1 MLALLYIATGKRG
14 ASSFRPSC
22 PVASFLTFDKGKI
35 CKRITERKI
44 EKSAG
49 NNTACRVFLMQRHGF
64 LLKRPAF
71 VHRSCPVASVFSL
84 FPHAISQISSAVL
97 LPCATVLLPCIA
109 ALLLLL
115 LSFFTPFLFI
125 SSSFF
130 PPFLPLLALPFAPC
144 KKTKSPLYPASLC
157 RFIETSHLRNITSQ
171 KNNYLCGLIITLW
184 QT

>member
-49 NNTACRVFLMQRHGF
+49 NDTACRVFLMQRHGF
-64 LLKRPAF
+64 LLKRPVF
-71 VHRSCPVASVFSL
+71 VHRSCPVASIFSL

-115 LSFFTPFLFI
+115 LSFFTPFPLHFLLLFPSF
-125 SSSFF
+125 SSSSRPSFR
-130 PPFLPLLALPFAPC
+130 PLQEDKKPALPCF
-144 KKTKSPLYPASLC
+144 PLPIY
-157 RFIETSHLRNITSQ
+157 RNF
-171 KNNYLCGLIITLW
+171 TLA
-184 QT
+184 QHYIAKE